1 MTAALASCNN
11 KKSGPLPGFYTLRF
25 QTNSGAI
32 PARLDI
38 TEYGTW
44 NILNAEEVIALDSV
58 VLIGDSFFVKLPLF
72 DSSIR
77 GTWRNDSLFGVWT
90 DHSRK
95 DYSIP
100 FTAGLSTSAGCDGP
114 SEELTYNLQF
124 SPGDTAEMSQ
134 GVAVLLRHGE
144 ILTGTIMTETGDYR
158 YLQGQWKGDKLWLS
172 AFDGTH
178 LFYLEGKMKGDSIVD
193 GFFLSGKHW
202 KETWVGVRSQTN
214 TLRNPYSIAT
224 VQVNEN
230 PSFTVLTSEKSPV
243 TFDSST
249 WKNHVS
255 IIQIM
260 GSWCPNCTDE
270 SRFLK
275 ELYTDYKNRGL
286 QILPIAF
293 ERGDD
298 VTAACNRVERQ
309 FNQLEIPY
317 PFYYGGKASKEEAQ
331 KTLQF
336 LTSVHSFPTTVFIDK
351 MGTIRRV
358 YTGYYGPGTH
368 EEYTKHSTETRSLV
382 IDLLNE

>member
-1 MTAALASCNN
+1 MNDEE
-11 KKSGPLPGFYTLRF
+11 
-25 QTNSGAI
+25 I
-32 PARLDI
+32 IRLDSI
-38 TEYGTW
+38 
-44 NILNAEEVIALDSV
+44 
-58 VLIGDSFFVKLPLF
+58 VLKHDSFFVNLPLF
-72 DSSIR
+72 DSSLR
-77 GTWRNDSLFGVWT
+77 GTWRGDSIFGEWT

-95 DYSIP
+95 DYTIP
-100 FTAGLSTSAGCDGP
+100 FSAGLSNSAGCTNQI
-114 SEELTYNLQF
+114 EEFSYNVEF
-124 SPGDTAEMSQ
+124 SPGDTAESGK
-134 GVAVLLRHGE
+134 GVA
-144 ILTGTIMTETGDYR
+144 ILIKRGNVVTGTIMTETGDYR
-158 YLQGQWKGDKLWLS
+158 YLQGEWRADKLWLS

-202 KETWVGVRSQTN
+202 KETWVAVKSQTN
-214 TLRNPYSIAT
+214 SLRNPYSIAT

-275 ELYTDYKNRGL
+275 ELYTDYENRGL
-286 QILPIAF
+286 QIFPIAF

-298 VTAACNRVERQ
+298 IIAACSRVARQ
-309 FNQLEIPY
+309 FNQLQLPY
-317 PFYYGGKASKEEAQ
+317 SFYYGGKANKEEAQ
-331 KTLQF
+331 KTLSF
-336 LTSVHSFPTTVFIDK
+336 LKSIHSFPTTVFIDK
-351 MGTIRRV
+351 KGTIRRV

-382 IDLLNE
+382 IDLINE